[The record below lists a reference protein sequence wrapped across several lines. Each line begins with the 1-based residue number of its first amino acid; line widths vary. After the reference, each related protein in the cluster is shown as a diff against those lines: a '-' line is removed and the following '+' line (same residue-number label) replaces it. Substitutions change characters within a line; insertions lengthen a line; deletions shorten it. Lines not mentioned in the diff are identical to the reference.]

1 MGWHSQMTP
10 ATQQNMTAAYTRNTL
25 LKNADRSYSVAT
37 AESCHSSYKI
47 CPTMVM
53 ICGR

>member
-25 LKNADRSYSVAT
+25 LKNAERSDSSVT
-37 AESCHSSYKI
+37 AESCHAS
-47 CPTMVM
+47 
-53 ICGR
+53 